1 MITKQFCIEEI
12 QRINKEHGKVTNKL
26 LKEHGKVSGDT
37 LKRLFGSISNAYI
50 EAGITLKQGQR
61 KMVNK
66 EEIVL
71 EIYRLIREYGY
82 ISKPIMEKHSSYSPK
97 IVQRIFGSFS
107 NMYNE
112 LKLSRHSSGVIP
124 TNDDL
129 IQEAKRLYNL
139 YNYFSMDIVDK
150 YSIYSSTCYKDRA
163 KKNNWDG
170 VNYYRQQIGCNNI
183 GLGWSESPSAKYE
196 IDKFTKYLNED
207 PIKEKT
213 FDWLINKETGMKL
226 RIDAYYE
233 KHNLAVEY
241 NGPQHYIIDGHYIKT
256 EEQLLH
262 RKNLDFLKQ
271 ELLKAHN
278 IKLVVIHY
286 KDIVN
291 EDYIKT
297 VLQK

>member
-12 QRINKEHGKVTNKL
+12 KRIESEHGKVTSQL
-26 LKEHGKVSGDT
+26 LKEYGKVSGDT
-37 LKRLFGSISNAYI
+37 LKRLFGSISKAYE
-50 EAGITLKQGQR
+50 EAGISLKQGQR
-61 KMVNK
+61 KMVDK
-66 EEIVL
+66 EEITL
-71 EIYRLIREYGY
+71 EIYRIVREHGY
-82 ISKPIMEKHSSYSPK
+82 ISKPLMEKHSSYSPK

-107 NMYNE
+107 NMYDE
-112 LKLSRHSSGVIP
+112 LKLKRHSSGIIP
-124 TNDDL
+124 TDEDL
-129 IQEAKRLYNL
+129 INEAKRLYEL

-150 YSIYSSTCYKDRA
+150 YGIYSSTCYKDRA

-170 VNYYRQQIGCNNI
+170 VNYYRQQIGCNVSE
-183 GLGWSESPSAKYE
+183 LGWSESPSAKYE
-196 IDKFTKYLNED
+196 IDKFTKYLNEE

-233 KHNLAVEY
+233 KHKIAVEY

-262 RKNLDFLKQ
+262 RKNLDFLKS
-271 ELLKAHN
+271 ELLKAHG
-278 IKLVVIHY
+278 IKLIVIHY
-286 KDIVN
+286 KDIVDEN
-291 EDYIKT
+291 YIKT